1 MNEFK
6 SHRSFLDFAVEVSRS
21 WRYRLPPAHRE
32 FLETLLATSAT
43 RVETIP
49 AGTIFFRAQSGHDWR
64 PEGEGEASFDVEWA
78 FSEERMKPLP
88 FRAVE
93 GRANP
98 KGIPCLYVATSIA
111 TAVGECR
118 PWVGALVSVSQ
129 VRTSRELRIVN
140 CTSDEKG
147 GRIYFQE
154 PSPEERERKVW
165 KDIDR
170 AFAEP
175 VTRADDTAEYAAT
188 QIVAELFRE
197 NGLDGLGYRSA
208 LGSGHNLALFD
219 IGCADV
225 INGQLIRVDRL
236 ELEYSQA
243 DNPYVVSRFYNK
255 DTE

>member
-1 MNEFK
+1 MNEFR

-21 WRYRLPPAHRE
+21 WRYRLPAAHRE
-32 FLETLLATSAT
+32 FLETVLATSAT

-49 AGTIFFRAQSGHDWR
+49 AGTIFFRAQAGHDWR
-64 PEGEGEASFDVEWA
+64 TEGEGEASFDVECA
-78 FSEERMKPLP
+78 FSEERMKPQP
-88 FRAVE
+88 FRAFE

-98 KGIPCLYVATSIA
+98 KGIPCLYVATSVA

-129 VRTSRELRIVN
+129 VKTSRELRIVN
-140 CTSDEKG
+140 CTSDEKS

-175 VTRADDTAEYAAT
+175 VTRADDTAEYAPT

-197 NGLDGLGYRSA
+197 NGL
-208 LGSGHNLALFD
+208 
-219 IGCADV
+219 V
-225 INGQLIRVDRL
+225 RL
-236 ELEYSQA
+236 C
-243 DNPYVVSRFYNK
+243 
-255 DTE
+255 